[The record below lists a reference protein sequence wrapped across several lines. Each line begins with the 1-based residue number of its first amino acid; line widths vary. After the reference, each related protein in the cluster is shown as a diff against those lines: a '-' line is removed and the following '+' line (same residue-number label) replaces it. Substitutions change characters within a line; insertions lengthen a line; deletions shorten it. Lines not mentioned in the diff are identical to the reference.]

1 MAIPLARRPDID
13 VFFQECDPE
22 RENLCLYGA
31 RPAARPPAAPRI
43 SGKLRKAA
51 GGVGLTLETNAG
63 EPDGSWKVDLPE
75 EEVPPELPEPVLGI
89 NFARDGMQR
98 CAALARPTRREEW
111 PLTGFPPPNPPPALP
126 ASRKDWVALIA
137 VHSDAWLMA
146 VAFYYGA
153 KLDKEGRLQM
163 FQKMNGVPTLY
174 QQVTGKKPA
183 TAGKQPQAKKRKMET
198 NDVKARAS
206 KEPLPTGRKLKE
218 GDISVNL
225 KGRQAELYWPDDN
238 LWYLVE
244 IQNVNLRSKKATI
257 AYTTGEVEEL
267 DLPEI
272 IKDGHM
278 SLITK

>member
-1 MAIPLARRPDID
+1 M
-13 VFFQECDPE
+13 
-22 RENLCLYGA
+22 
-31 RPAARPPAAPRI
+31 
-43 SGKLRKAA
+43 
-51 GGVGLTLETNAG
+51 
-63 EPDGSWKVDLPE
+63 
-75 EEVPPELPEPVLGI
+75 
-89 NFARDGMQR
+89 
-98 CAALARPTRREEW
+98 
-111 PLTGFPPPNPPPALP
+111 
-126 ASRKDWVALIA
+126 ALIA

-163 FQKMNGVPTLY
+163 FQKMNSVPTLY